1 MTLSQPPSLVHGQRE
16 TMPACLPAGQGRLG
30 HRNRIS
36 SSQAPTSLPGE
47 LSRLI
52 MSPWNLVASLSL
64 KLQTQ
69 NSVLKAWGQGLN
81 FLPQNLAVVL
91 RAGNQSL
98 CSAGGN

>member
-1 MTLSQPPSLVHGQRE
+1 MTLSQPPSLVHGQGE
-16 TMPACLPAGQGRLG
+16 TMPACLPACRARAPGAQKS
-30 HRNRIS
+30 HS
-36 SSQAPTSLPGE
+36 SSPAPTSLPGE

-81 FLPQNLAVVL
+81 FFHRIWQ
-91 RAGNQSL
+91 GS
-98 CSAGGN
+98 C